1 MSSVDTKKN
10 INKGISCRFEWH
22 EDGKY
27 CLCDLNKEIVVR
39 FAPSPTGSVH
49 VGNARAAIF
58 NWLFAK
64 HYNGTFL
71 LRIEDTDLVR
81 SKAEYTEIVLNSL
94 NWLGL
99 DWARPPVYQSHRMD
113 IYTAIIEKLIDQGD
127 AYFCQ
132 CKSEDLDLLREQAVT
147 GGTNFT
153 YPGTCRDKKISGK
166 LGSMA
171 VRLKI
176 PNHGSWF
183 QYDDLIKGNVVFPRE
198 QIDDY
203 VIARTDGSPTY
214 NFCVVIDDSSMGI
227 THVIRGE
234 DHISNTPK
242 QLALYQ
248 ILDLKTPKFAHLP
261 MVLSPEGG
269 RLSKRDGAV
278 SVQDY
283 IREGFLP
290 QAMLNYLVRLGWSH
304 GDQEIFSKE
313 ELVSFFTLEQVGKK
327 GATFDRK
334 KFEWLNAH
342 YIRESSPQELKK
354 AYQLIDKSKV
364 VELEE
369 FFGQA
374 TLDKLIE
381 LYASRAVTILQ
392 IFDPI
397 KELINCPENLDLSLC
412 EKWLDERSALALE
425 KLSESIDGSFWPV
438 SAKNLIEIAKEICDG
453 LNIKLVS
460 LAQPLRL
467 AITGSIQSP
476 GIFEIIELLDKKEVL
491 ERIKN
496 LLRQI

>member
-1 MSSVDTKKN
+1 MSPVDTKKN
-10 INKGISCRFEWH
+10 TNKDCRFQWH
-22 EDGKY
+22 EDGRY
-27 CLCDLNKEIVVR
+27 CLCDLNQEIVVR

-49 VGNARAAIF
+49 VGNARAAVF

-81 SKAEYTEIVLNSL
+81 SKAEYTEIVINSL

-99 DWARPPVYQSHRMD
+99 DWAKPPVYQSQRMD
-113 IYTAIIEKLIDQGD
+113 VYAKVIERLISQDE
-127 AYFCQ
+127 AYFCE
-132 CKSEDLDLLREQAVT
+132 CKSEELDLLREQAVT
-147 GGTNFT
+147 KGTNFT
-153 YPGTCRDKKISGK
+153 YPGTCRDKKINGT

-176 PNHGSWF
+176 PSHGTWF
-183 QYDDLIKGNVVFPRE
+183 GYDDLIKGSVIFPKE

-203 VIARTDGSPTY
+203 VIARSDGSPTY
-214 NFCVVIDDSSMGI
+214 NFCVVIDDSAMGI

-248 ILDLKTPKFAHLP
+248 ILNLKAPKFAHLP

-283 IREGFLP
+283 IGEGFLP

-304 GDQEIFSKE
+304 GDQEIFSKD
-313 ELVSFFTLEQVGKK
+313 ELVNLFALDQVGKK
-327 GATFDRK
+327 GAIFDRK

-342 YIRESSPQELKK
+342 YIRQSSSQELKK
-354 AYQLIDKSKV
+354 AYELIDKTLL
-364 VELEE
+364 VELES

-374 TLDKLIE
+374 TLDKLID
-381 LYASRAVTILQ
+381 LYASRAITLLQ
-392 IFDPI
+392 IFEPI
-397 KELINCPENLDLSLC
+397 KALIKAPENLDLSLC
-412 EKWLDERSALALE
+412 EKWLDERSALALT
-425 KLSESIDGSFWPV
+425 KLSQSIEGSSWPV
-438 SAKNLIEIAKEICDG
+438 SSKNLMEIGKEICDE
-453 LNIKLVS
+453 LNIKLVN

-467 AITGSIQSP
+467 AITGSVQSP
-476 GIFEIIELLDKKEVL
+476 GIFELVEFLDKKEVL
-491 ERIKN
+491 VRIDN
-496 LLRQI
+496 LLQKI